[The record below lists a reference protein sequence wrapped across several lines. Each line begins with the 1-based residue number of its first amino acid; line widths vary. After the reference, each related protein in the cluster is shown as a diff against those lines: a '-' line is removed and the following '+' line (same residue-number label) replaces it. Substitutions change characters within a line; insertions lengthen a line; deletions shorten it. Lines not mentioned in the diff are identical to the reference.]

1 MKILELIID
10 ENQEDESGVDYIAL
24 VDSPAIQSNWMAFRK
39 QHFQDTFNDY
49 PESASNNAKKALRWI
64 DEYKDEINCN
74 YTRVGLARARQL
86 ANKENISWDTV
97 SRMAQFNRHRSNAE
111 VSEENKSTPYK
122 DCGYLAWL
130 LWGGTSGVNWAM
142 RKMETK
148 DNFKHSF
155 KIQDEEKRI
164 VSGYFMIA
172 DLPIA
177 RMDDEGKMFYVV
189 FRKDTIEKIVNKF
202 MRNGFN
208 ANINLMHDSNA
219 IANGVYVIE
228 SLIIDSE
235 RGIKAPEG
243 FEKVP
248 NGSWWGSMRVENDE
262 IWKQVKSGE
271 FKGFSVEGMFGQDKD
286 FELPEKVINK
296 IKEVIKKYR
305 ENRNK

>member
-24 VDSPAIQSNWMAFRK
+24 VDSPAIQSNWMAFNE
-39 QHFQDTFNDY
+39 Q
-49 PESASNNAKKALRWI
+49 KKVEL
-64 DEYKDEINCN
+64 K
-74 YTRVGLARARQL
+74 
-86 ANKENISWDTV
+86 
-97 SRMAQFNRHRSNAE
+97 
-111 VSEENKSTPYK
+111 
-122 DCGYLAWL
+122 
-130 LWGGTSGVNWAM
+130 
-142 RKMETK
+142 
-148 DNFKHSF
+148 F

-235 RGIKAPEG
+235 RGIKAPDG

>member
-1 MKILELIID
+1 MRILELVID

-24 VDSPAIQSNWMAFRK
+24 VDAPAIQSNWMAFNE
-39 QHFQDTFNDY
+39 Q
-49 PESASNNAKKALRWI
+49 KKVEL
-64 DEYKDEINCN
+64 K
-74 YTRVGLARARQL
+74 
-86 ANKENISWDTV
+86 
-97 SRMAQFNRHRSNAE
+97 
-111 VSEENKSTPYK
+111 
-122 DCGYLAWL
+122 
-130 LWGGTSGVNWAM
+130 
-142 RKMETK
+142 
-148 DNFKHSF
+148 F

-228 SLIIDSE
+228 SLIIDTE

-248 NGSWWGSMRVENDE
+248 NGSWWGSMRVENDD
-262 IWKQVKSGE
+262 IWEQVLNGE

>member
-1 MKILELIID
+1 MRILELVID

-24 VDSPAIQSNWMAFRK
+24 VDAPAIQSNWMAFNE
-39 QHFQDTFNDY
+39 Q
-49 PESASNNAKKALRWI
+49 KKVEL
-64 DEYKDEINCN
+64 K
-74 YTRVGLARARQL
+74 
-86 ANKENISWDTV
+86 
-97 SRMAQFNRHRSNAE
+97 
-111 VSEENKSTPYK
+111 
-122 DCGYLAWL
+122 
-130 LWGGTSGVNWAM
+130 
-142 RKMETK
+142 
-148 DNFKHSF
+148 F

-228 SLIIDSE
+228 SLIIDTE

-262 IWKQVKSGE
+262 IWEQVLNGE

-296 IKEVIKKYR
+296 IKEVIKKYKA
-305 ENRNK
+305 NKGK

>member
-1 MKILELIID
+1 MRILELVID

-24 VDSPAIQSNWMAFRK
+24 VDAPAIQSNWMAFNE
-39 QHFQDTFNDY
+39 Q
-49 PESASNNAKKALRWI
+49 KKVEL
-64 DEYKDEINCN
+64 K
-74 YTRVGLARARQL
+74 
-86 ANKENISWDTV
+86 
-97 SRMAQFNRHRSNAE
+97 
-111 VSEENKSTPYK
+111 
-122 DCGYLAWL
+122 
-130 LWGGTSGVNWAM
+130 
-142 RKMETK
+142 
-148 DNFKHSF
+148 F

-228 SLIIDSE
+228 SLIIDTE

-262 IWKQVKSGE
+262 IWEQVLNGE

-296 IKEVIKKYR
+296 IKEVIKKYKA
-305 ENRNK
+305 NKGN

>member
-1 MKILELIID
+1 MRILELVID

-24 VDSPAIQSNWMAFRK
+24 VDAPAIQSNWMAFNE
-39 QHFQDTFNDY
+39 Q
-49 PESASNNAKKALRWI
+49 KKVEL
-64 DEYKDEINCN
+64 K
-74 YTRVGLARARQL
+74 
-86 ANKENISWDTV
+86 
-97 SRMAQFNRHRSNAE
+97 
-111 VSEENKSTPYK
+111 
-122 DCGYLAWL
+122 
-130 LWGGTSGVNWAM
+130 
-142 RKMETK
+142 
-148 DNFKHSF
+148 F

-228 SLIIDSE
+228 SLIIDTE

-248 NGSWWGSMRVENDE
+248 NGSWWGSMRVENDD
-262 IWKQVKSGE
+262 IWEQVLNGE

-296 IKEVIKKYR
+296 IKEVIKKYKA
-305 ENRNK
+305 NKGN

>member
-1 MKILELIID
+1 MRILELVID

-24 VDSPAIQSNWMAFRK
+24 VDAPAIQSNWMAFNE
-39 QHFQDTFNDY
+39 Q
-49 PESASNNAKKALRWI
+49 KKVEL
-64 DEYKDEINCN
+64 K
-74 YTRVGLARARQL
+74 
-86 ANKENISWDTV
+86 
-97 SRMAQFNRHRSNAE
+97 
-111 VSEENKSTPYK
+111 
-122 DCGYLAWL
+122 
-130 LWGGTSGVNWAM
+130 
-142 RKMETK
+142 
-148 DNFKHSF
+148 F

-164 VSGYFMIA
+164 VSGFFMIA

-228 SLIIDSE
+228 SLIIDTE

-262 IWKQVKSGE
+262 IWEQVLNGE

-296 IKEVIKKYR
+296 IKEVIKKYKA
-305 ENRNK
+305 NKGN

>member
-1 MKILELIID
+1 MRILELVID

-24 VDSPAIQSNWMAFRK
+24 VDAPAIQSNWMAFNE
-39 QHFQDTFNDY
+39 Q
-49 PESASNNAKKALRWI
+49 KKVEL
-64 DEYKDEINCN
+64 K
-74 YTRVGLARARQL
+74 
-86 ANKENISWDTV
+86 
-97 SRMAQFNRHRSNAE
+97 
-111 VSEENKSTPYK
+111 
-122 DCGYLAWL
+122 
-130 LWGGTSGVNWAM
+130 
-142 RKMETK
+142 
-148 DNFKHSF
+148 F

-228 SLIIDSE
+228 SLIIDTE

-262 IWKQVKSGE
+262 IWEQVLNGE

-296 IKEVIKKYR
+296 IKEVIKKYKS
-305 ENRNK
+305 NKGK

>member
-1 MKILELIID
+1 MRILELVID

-24 VDSPAIQSNWMAFRK
+24 VDAPAIQSNWMAFNE
-39 QHFQDTFNDY
+39 Q
-49 PESASNNAKKALRWI
+49 KKVEL
-64 DEYKDEINCN
+64 K
-74 YTRVGLARARQL
+74 
-86 ANKENISWDTV
+86 
-97 SRMAQFNRHRSNAE
+97 
-111 VSEENKSTPYK
+111 
-122 DCGYLAWL
+122 
-130 LWGGTSGVNWAM
+130 
-142 RKMETK
+142 
-148 DNFKHSF
+148 F

-228 SLIIDSE
+228 SLIIDTE

-248 NGSWWGSMRVENDE
+248 NGSWWGSMRVENNE
-262 IWKQVKSGE
+262 IWEQVLNGE

-296 IKEVIKKYR
+296 IKEVIKKYKA
-305 ENRNK
+305 NKGN

>member
-1 MKILELIID
+1 MRILELVID

-24 VDSPAIQSNWMAFRK
+24 VDAPAIQSNWMAFNE
-39 QHFQDTFNDY
+39 Q
-49 PESASNNAKKALRWI
+49 KKVEL
-64 DEYKDEINCN
+64 K
-74 YTRVGLARARQL
+74 
-86 ANKENISWDTV
+86 
-97 SRMAQFNRHRSNAE
+97 
-111 VSEENKSTPYK
+111 
-122 DCGYLAWL
+122 
-130 LWGGTSGVNWAM
+130 
-142 RKMETK
+142 
-148 DNFKHSF
+148 F

-228 SLIIDSE
+228 SLIIDTE

-262 IWKQVKSGE
+262 IWEQVLNGE
-271 FKGFSVEGMFGQDKD
+271 FRGFSVEGMFGQDKD
-286 FELPEKVINK
+286 FQLPEKVINK
-296 IKEVIKKYR
+296 IKEVIKKYKA
-305 ENRNK
+305 NKGN

>member
-24 VDSPAIQSNWMAFRK
+24 VDSPAIQSNWMAFNE
-39 QHFQDTFNDY
+39 Q
-49 PESASNNAKKALRWI
+49 KKL
-64 DEYKDEINCN
+64 ELK
-74 YTRVGLARARQL
+74 
-86 ANKENISWDTV
+86 
-97 SRMAQFNRHRSNAE
+97 
-111 VSEENKSTPYK
+111 
-122 DCGYLAWL
+122 
-130 LWGGTSGVNWAM
+130 
-142 RKMETK
+142 
-148 DNFKHSF
+148 F

-228 SLIIDSE
+228 SLIIDTE

-262 IWKQVKSGE
+262 IW
-271 FKGFSVEGMFGQDKD
+271 
-286 FELPEKVINK
+286 
-296 IKEVIKKYR
+296 
-305 ENRNK
+305 

>member
-1 MKILELIID
+1 MKILELVID

-24 VDSPAIQSNWMAFRK
+24 VDAPAIQSNWMAFNE
-39 QHFQDTFNDY
+39 Q
-49 PESASNNAKKALRWI
+49 KKVEL
-64 DEYKDEINCN
+64 K
-74 YTRVGLARARQL
+74 
-86 ANKENISWDTV
+86 
-97 SRMAQFNRHRSNAE
+97 
-111 VSEENKSTPYK
+111 
-122 DCGYLAWL
+122 
-130 LWGGTSGVNWAM
+130 
-142 RKMETK
+142 
-148 DNFKHSF
+148 F

-228 SLIIDSE
+228 SLIIDTE

-248 NGSWWGSMRVENDE
+248 NGSWWGSMRVENDD
-262 IWKQVKSGE
+262 IWEQVLNGE

-296 IKEVIKKYR
+296 IKEVIKKYKA
-305 ENRNK
+305 NKGN

>member
-1 MKILELIID
+1 MRILELVID

-24 VDSPAIQSNWMAFRK
+24 VDAPAIQSNWMAFNE
-39 QHFQDTFNDY
+39 Q
-49 PESASNNAKKALRWI
+49 KKVEL
-64 DEYKDEINCN
+64 K
-74 YTRVGLARARQL
+74 
-86 ANKENISWDTV
+86 
-97 SRMAQFNRHRSNAE
+97 
-111 VSEENKSTPYK
+111 
-122 DCGYLAWL
+122 
-130 LWGGTSGVNWAM
+130 
-142 RKMETK
+142 
-148 DNFKHSF
+148 F

-228 SLIIDSE
+228 SLIIDTE

-262 IWKQVKSGE
+262 IWEQVLNGE
-271 FKGFSVEGMFGQDKD
+271 FRGFSVEGMFSQDKD

-296 IKEVIKKYR
+296 IKEVIKKYKA
-305 ENRNK
+305 NKGN

>member
-1 MKILELIID
+1 MRILELVID

-24 VDSPAIQSNWMAFRK
+24 VDAPAIQSNWMAFNE
-39 QHFQDTFNDY
+39 Q
-49 PESASNNAKKALRWI
+49 KKVEL
-64 DEYKDEINCN
+64 K
-74 YTRVGLARARQL
+74 
-86 ANKENISWDTV
+86 
-97 SRMAQFNRHRSNAE
+97 
-111 VSEENKSTPYK
+111 
-122 DCGYLAWL
+122 
-130 LWGGTSGVNWAM
+130 
-142 RKMETK
+142 
-148 DNFKHSF
+148 F

-228 SLIIDSE
+228 SLIIDTE

-262 IWKQVKSGE
+262 IWEQVLNGE
-271 FKGFSVEGMFGQDKD
+271 FRGFSVEGMFGQDKD

-296 IKEVIKKYR
+296 IKEVIKKYKA
-305 ENRNK
+305 NKGN

>member
-24 VDSPAIQSNWMAFRK
+24 VDSPAIQSNWMAFNE
-39 QHFQDTFNDY
+39 Q
-49 PESASNNAKKALRWI
+49 KKVEL
-64 DEYKDEINCN
+64 K
-74 YTRVGLARARQL
+74 
-86 ANKENISWDTV
+86 
-97 SRMAQFNRHRSNAE
+97 
-111 VSEENKSTPYK
+111 
-122 DCGYLAWL
+122 
-130 LWGGTSGVNWAM
+130 
-142 RKMETK
+142 
-148 DNFKHSF
+148 F

-208 ANINLMHDSNA
+208 ANINLMHDSNS

>member
-24 VDSPAIQSNWMAFRK
+24 VDSPAIQSNWMAFNE
-39 QHFQDTFNDY
+39 Q
-49 PESASNNAKKALRWI
+49 KKVEL
-64 DEYKDEINCN
+64 K
-74 YTRVGLARARQL
+74 
-86 ANKENISWDTV
+86 
-97 SRMAQFNRHRSNAE
+97 
-111 VSEENKSTPYK
+111 
-122 DCGYLAWL
+122 
-130 LWGGTSGVNWAM
+130 
-142 RKMETK
+142 
-148 DNFKHSF
+148 F

-164 VSGYFMIA
+164 VSGFFMIA

>member
-1 MKILELIID
+1 MRILELVID

-24 VDSPAIQSNWMAFRK
+24 VDAPAIQSNWMAFNE
-39 QHFQDTFNDY
+39 Q
-49 PESASNNAKKALRWI
+49 KKVEL
-64 DEYKDEINCN
+64 K
-74 YTRVGLARARQL
+74 
-86 ANKENISWDTV
+86 
-97 SRMAQFNRHRSNAE
+97 
-111 VSEENKSTPYK
+111 
-122 DCGYLAWL
+122 
-130 LWGGTSGVNWAM
+130 
-142 RKMETK
+142 
-148 DNFKHSF
+148 F

-228 SLIIDSE
+228 SLIIDTE

-262 IWKQVKSGE
+262 IWEQVLSGE

-286 FELPEKVINK
+286 LELPEKVINK

-305 ENRNK
+305 ENKNKSK